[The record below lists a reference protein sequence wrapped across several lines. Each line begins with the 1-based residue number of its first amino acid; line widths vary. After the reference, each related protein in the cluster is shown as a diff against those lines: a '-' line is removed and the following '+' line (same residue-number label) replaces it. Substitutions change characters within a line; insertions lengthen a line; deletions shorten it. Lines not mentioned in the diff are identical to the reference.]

1 MARANDKG
9 NKPGG
14 GDQSRPAA
22 CDSSDRAAAASD
34 VLPKDDQTQAAGEP
48 AEEAD
53 ECTNRCTYES
63 AEKQTKNKT
72 REDPQSGTDKRAGC
86 RSHGSPVA
94 D

>member
-14 GDQSRPAA
+14 GDQSGPAA
-22 CDSSDRAAAASD
+22 CDSCDRAAAAAD
-34 VLPKDDQTQAAGEP
+34 LLPKDDQAEAAGKP
-48 AEEAD
+48 AYDAD
-53 ECTNRCTYES
+53 ERTNRCTYES